1 MNPEKKTALLNLK
14 VRPSFK
20 ALVETLA
27 VEENRSITSFL
38 EHLVFEHQKRKLR
51 KRPTPPSG

>member
-1 MNPEKKTALLNLK
+1 MNPEKKIAPLNLK

-27 VEENRSITSFL
+27 AEENRSITSFL
-38 EHLVFEHQKRKLR
+38 EQLVFERQKRKLR
-51 KRPTPPSG
+51 KPPKPAG